1 MKRLDLPPL
10 GSNLSYALERA
21 PWFSEGGG
29 RICVL
34 VLAAVSM
41 KEKRKLACLTS
52 PSSRALHAAAGWF
65 PTFQGLDKA
74 TCHTSAGTQTHSL
87 RARNGIHRPPEAQR
101 ANEGSIQEQPKIP
114 NASQHTTPLQRCP
127 LCHRTNCPEQRTNN
141 THEPAILSRG
151 KSIAA
156 ALQWALGER

>member
-1 MKRLDLPPL
+1 MCACPGSSLDERKAKVGVPHLTKRLVCCCWLVPNVSRPRQGHVPHQRWHTNTQLAREEWYPPPT
-10 GSNLSYALERA
+10 GSTKSA
-21 PWFSEGGG
+21 P
-29 RICVL
+29 
-34 VLAAVSM
+34 
-41 KEKRKLACLTS
+41 
-52 PSSRALHAAAGWF
+52 
-65 PTFQGLDKA
+65 
-74 TCHTSAGTQTHSL
+74 
-87 RARNGIHRPPEAQR
+87 